1 MKTQRLIALLVT
13 QVEAQQLQTKD
24 QAEQAI
30 LEDLKREIEHAERQL
45 EAIT

>member
-13 QVEAQQLQTKD
+13 QVKAQQLQTKD

-30 LEDLKREIEHAERQL
+30 LEDLKREIENAERQL